1 MSKAMFPSQAGS
13 ARGLRPVPKVTTA
26 APWVLWMIGFAVMT
40 VVTTEN
46 LFRDLPPDMAAI
58 GTFATYV
65 TAATVALLLVGFMF
79 LFAFSCSLML
89 TWLQESLR
97 PAQVT
102 RAVSLA
108 FWAMTANAWI
118 GALLVAIDPPPSID
132 VDALLVPSAD
142 EGAEDLL
149 GMPWLNELRH
159 VCSVVFAVACFGLL
173 ARSVRPVHALLAVL
187 FASATVACITSAIGW
202 LGDTGL

>member
-1 MSKAMFPSQAGS
+1 MSKAMLPGNFDF
-13 ARGLRPVPKVTTA
+13 ARRPRLVPAVATG
-26 APWVLWMIGFAVMT
+26 APWVLWLIGFGVMT
-40 VVTTEN
+40 VVATES
-46 LFRDLPPDMAAI
+46 LFRDVPPDMAAI

-89 TWLQESLR
+89 SWLQESLR
-97 PAQVT
+97 PAMVT

-118 GALLVAIDPPPSID
+118 GALLVALDPPPSID
-132 VDALLVPSAD
+132 MDALLLPSTD
-142 EGAEDLL
+142 ESAEDVL
-149 GMPWLNELRH
+149 GMPWLNELRN
-159 VCSVVFAVACFGLL
+159 VCSVIFAVACFALL
-173 ARSVRPVHALLAVL
+173 ARSVKPVHALLAVL
-187 FASATVACITSAIGW
+187 FASATVAFVTTAIGW

>member
-1 MSKAMFPSQAGS
+1 MSKAMFPSQASS

-40 VVTTEN
+40 VVATEN